1 MASDN
6 ATYCNTNSPAR
17 NKMKY
22 IYILLLAAHL
32 TVTVYTAP
40 TLTDS
45 LSINEILENLLPS
58 HRSAQ
63 QSCQVIS
70 FMEEVGLFHGCKSKK
85 VKKTACSGLCS
96 TAFVPRQRTGYFEC
110 SMCSPVAEE
119 EFVVTLDC
127 GLEEKQVLVK
137 KATKCRCRPCQI
149 DNKIPTLAPPRK
161 LRSKKKQRKIK
172 RRKRNR
178 KNRKKNSKGIF
189 NSLKLIREKLRRKY
203 RKSKR
208 KGKNR
213 KRRKNRKKKEQKNK
227 EKKNKNK
234 KNKEKKN
241 KNKKN
246 KEKKKTVSKNI
257 SYAELISYIFL

>member
-6 ATYCNTNSPAR
+6 ATYCNTNSSAR
-17 NKMKY
+17 NKMNY
-22 IYILLLAAHL
+22 IYIILLAAQL

-45 LSINEILENLLPS
+45 LSINEILESILPS

-70 FMEEVGLFHGCKSKK
+70 YMEEVGLFYHGCKSKK
-85 VKKTACSGLCS
+85 VMKTACSGQCS

-110 SMCSPVAEE
+110 SMCSPVAEK
-119 EFVVTLDC
+119 EFTVTLDC
-127 GLEEKQVLVK
+127 GHEERQVLVK
-137 KATKCRCRPCQI
+137 RATKCRCRPCRI

-161 LRSKKKQRKIK
+161 LRSKKKQRKMK

-189 NSLKLIREKLRRKY
+189 NSLKSFRKKLRRKY

-208 KGKNR
+208 NGKNRKTNRR
-213 KRRKNRKKKEQKNK
+213 KRRKNRKKKERKNK
-227 EKKNKNK
+227 ERKNKNK
-234 KNKEKKN
+234 KK
-241 KNKKN
+241 

-257 SYAELISYIFL
+257 SYAELLSSLFW